1 MIFHS
6 YVKLQEGDKERM
18 GMHGDIYVSR
28 GEWKGAVNGAMFVSH
43 ACVSIGHIKWLV
55 VSNMVN
61 MVMVCFLLA
70 MII

>member
-28 GEWKGAVNGAMFVSH
+28 GDLYRMH
-43 ACVSIGHIKWLV
+43 AYP
-55 VSNMVN
+55 
-61 MVMVCFLLA
+61 
-70 MII
+70 

>member
-1 MIFHS
+1 
-6 YVKLQEGDKERM
+6 
-18 GMHGDIYVSR
+18 MHRDIYVSR